1 MRLFCRL
8 CGTRTDGRE
17 RLGTYCPGEQCG
29 ADQRFAG
36 DTETGVQAWCEPAR
50 QRGEPGEAV
59 TVRLTVRNAGRRP
72 DTYRVEPIEQVAGRL
87 DFDAASLTYTLAPG
101 ESRVVV
107 LRYTPPRDHIGFGID
122 IASRFGIAGA
132 EAAGRANDTRGGR
145 FGVALRIVSTSGT
158 TRAAAGAAFA
168 IDIPRR
174 FQYDPNRGDP
184 RGGVRPKLL
193 AGVGAAAVIVALA
206 VVAAVALGGSD
217 GGGTPAAPGPGV
229 EAVTVASVDP
239 GVGGTGRGGDTSG
252 SDDPDGSNGSN
263 GENGGTI
270 SGRGGGTAGSGANA
284 GNGGKPGPGTT
295 PPTARRDFVVPNT
308 SGMTTQE
315 AKDAIA
321 KAGLAPSIQP
331 VPNSRGPQ
339 GAVIDTYPAGGEIV
353 GEGSTVV
360 VRVHDGNTTVPN
372 VVGMDQETA
381 RTTLRDAGL
390 AARFTTVAV
399 GDRTKYNVVVRTDP
413 PAGTSAG
420 VLTGVTVY
428 LGTADIR

>member
-36 DTETGVQAWCEPAR
+36 DAETGVQAWCEPAR

-59 TVRLTVRNAGRRP
+59 TVRLTVRNAGRRA

-122 IASRFGIAGA
+122 IASRFGIPGA
-132 EAAGRANDTRGGR
+132 DVAGRANDTRGGR
-145 FGVALRIVSTSGT
+145 FGVGLRIVSTGGT

-174 FQYDPNRGDP
+174 FQYDPNRGGP
-184 RGGVRPKLL
+184 RGGARPKML
-193 AGVGAAAVIVALA
+193 AGVGAVAVVVVLA

-217 GGGTPAAPGPGV
+217 DGGTTAAPGSSV

-239 GVGGTGRGGDTSG
+239 GAGGTGRGGGSG
-252 SDDPDGSNGSN
+252 ASDNSDGSN
-263 GENGGTI
+263 GENGGAT
-270 SGRGGGTAGSGANA
+270 SGRGSAGSGTNA
-284 GNGGKPGPGTT
+284 GNGGKSGPATT
-295 PPTARRDFVVPNT
+295 PPTVRRDFVVPNT
-308 SGMTTQE
+308 SGMTAQE
-315 AKDAIA
+315 ARDAIA

-381 RTTLRDAGL
+381 RITLRDAGL
-390 AARFTTVAV
+390 AAKFTTVPV
-399 GDRTKYNVVVRTDP
+399 SDRTKYNVVVRTDP

-420 VLTGVTVY
+420 VLTGVTVSM
-428 LGTADIR
+428 GTPDIR